1 LYGAV
6 IRELTGT
13 RQDYAVTTDAEAP
26 LHKVVFEIY
35 VTLSLK
41 RIWTTTEVITEP
53 PVLGTVQVIST
64 FVPLIDVTGAGGV
77 PGLVAAIIANYCEFV
92 LKPIAL

>member
-1 LYGAV
+1 M
-6 IRELTGT
+6 RELTGT
-13 RQDYAVTTDAEAP
+13 RQDCAVTIEAEAP
-26 LHKVVFEIY
+26 LHKVLFEMY
-35 VTLSLK
+35 VTLSLR

-77 PGLVAAIIANYCEFV
+77 SGLVAAIIANYYELV